1 MNRICIALLIF
12 GQALALA
19 AWANV
24 PMINE
29 SGSSAHMHLDEHNH
43 DTDHSPQDNALADH
57 EHEHDEGR
65 HLHLS
70 VQLNNTLSL
79 NFLGTSKPQQ
89 NTYLQP
95 YTGRASTGPPT
106 PPPTL

>member
-29 SGSSAHMHLDEHNH
+29 SGSSAHMHLDEHHH
-43 DTDHSPQDNALADH
+43 DTDHSPQDNALAEH
-57 EHEHDEGR
+57 EHEHDEGC

-79 NFLGTSKPQQ
+79 NVLGTSKPLQ
-89 NTYLQP
+89 NTHLQP
-95 YTGRASTGPPT
+95 YTGRALTGPPT